1 MLLRPQGPRDWV
13 RSKTGNQR
21 GVEFLS
27 PRDTSTTATNWQCPR
42 PNSDHFCN
50 PLNVFLLFPSP
61 FSVHSALPAR
71 SILHHCFWWCS
82 NQKIPVLLLLL
93 AQWFSV
99 SSHHHPYASRQPA
112 DSHINTPEPLKDLGR
127 AQFHATPPWSVL
139 STKACLSIS
148 KITGTVCGLALV
160 RIVFIHYCF
169 HKCLFRICKTNVFI
183 PVSKI
188 IPRKVNKL
196 IHITSPSLFPP
207 ALPARLPL
215 SSTFLCNHMSINTH
229 IEGVLGCFLL
239 SQNRIVTCQFLCSFL
254 LSPNSAP

>member
-1 MLLRPQGPRDWV
+1 MLLRLQGPRDWV

-27 PRDTSTTATNWQCPR
+27 PRDASTTATNWRYPS
-42 PNSDHFCN
+42 PNSYHVCS

-61 FSVHSALPAR
+61 FSIRSALPAR
-71 SILHHCFWWCS
+71 SILHHCFWCYS
-82 NQKIPVLLLLL
+82 PHQKISVLLLLL

-99 SSHHHPYASRQPA
+99 SSHHHPYTGRQPA
-112 DSHINTPEPLKDLGR
+112 NSHISTPEPLKDLGR
-127 AQFHATPPWSVL
+127 AQCHATPPWSVL
-139 STKACLSIS
+139 SMKACLSIS

-160 RIVFIHYCF
+160 RIVFIHHYF

-196 IHITSPSLFPP
+196 IHITFPFLFPP
-207 ALPARLPL
+207 ALPACLPL
-215 SSTFLCNHMSINTH
+215 SSTFVRNHMSINTH
-229 IEGVLGCFLL
+229 RRRSGLFPFKSEQDRHVPVSLQLPF
-239 SQNRIVTCQFLCSFL
+239 VT
-254 LSPNSAP
+254 